1 MKATKIALLTAVMLI
16 GSLLMTACWNYKEVD
31 QFEIVAG
38 VAVDKEQNE
47 LYRITAEMVKIGGE
61 KDTPATSK
69 LIMGE
74 GKTIFE
80 AARNMI
86 AVSGNR
92 LYWAHAT
99 VLILSKQVAAEGIA
113 KVLDWY
119 TRDAETRENVWLLV
133 ASGESAREIFEKP
146 LDVKEIKSFKL
157 ADTIKNEVSLSKAPA
172 KDVLEYSGESRD
184 KGSSTSLA
192 AVSLKPIEG
201 QPQPQISGAAII
213 KDDKLAGF
221 ISGDEARALDYVADQ
236 VQGGILV
243 VELHEQEEPTNISLE
258 IFKNRTEVKPV
269 VNGKEI
275 TMNIMIE
282 SKIAI
287 DEISGPGDFIEEDR
301 VTMLEEMAAE
311 KLKGDIEALVQKMK
325 SEYDAD
331 IFGFG
336 SKLRENEFKVWES
349 VKDDWNNVFKTVKLS
364 FDIKMHIKNSAI
376 VNHSYREV
384 SSES

>member
-1 MKATKIALLTAVMLI
+1 MKATKIALLTVILLI
-16 GSLLMTACWNYKEVD
+16 GSLLLTACWNYKEVD
-31 QFEIVAG
+31 EFDIVAG
-38 VAVDKEQNE
+38 VAVDKEKNE
-47 LYRITAEMVKIGGE
+47 LYRVTAELVELSGE
-61 KDTPATSK
+61 KDLVTTSK

-80 AARNMI
+80 AVRNMI
-86 AVSGNR
+86 AVSGHR

-119 TRDAETRENVWLLV
+119 TRDAETRETVSLLV

-146 LDVKEIKSFKL
+146 MNIKEIKSFTL
-157 ADTIKNEVSLSKAPA
+157 ADTLKNEVSLSKTAV
-172 KDVLEYSGESRD
+172 KDVLEYAGESRE
-184 KGSSTSLA
+184 KGTSTSLA

-201 QPQPQISGAAII
+201 QPQPQISGVAVI

-221 ISGDEARALDYVADQ
+221 ISGDEARALDYIADQ
-236 VQGGILV
+236 IKGGVLV
-243 VELHEQEEPTNISLE
+243 VELHEQEEPTSISLE
-258 IFKNRTEVKPV
+258 IFKSKTKVQPII
-269 VNGKEI
+269 NGKEI

-287 DEISGPGDFIEEDR
+287 DEISGPGKFIEEER
-301 VTMLEEMAAE
+301 VTMLEKMAAE
-311 KLKGDIEALVQKMK
+311 KLKKEIEALVQKMQT
-325 SEYDAD
+325 EYDAD

-336 SKLRENEFKVWES
+336 AKLREDKFKEWNT
-349 VKDDWNNVFKTVKLS
+349 VKDDWNNVFKNVKLS

-376 VNHSYREV
+376 INYSYREG
-384 SSES
+384 SSKS